1 MKGYG
6 IPAVRKGMLD
16 WKRVSQQLRQ
26 SRNYWIA
33 TTTPDGLPHA
43 VPVWGVWVDGA
54 LYFGT
59 DRRSRKARNLA
70 TNQGA
75 VVHLESGD
83 DAVILEGFAEE
94 ITGSSV
100 VDRIDQSY
108 FEKYKMRLTQAPGE
122 LVIYGVRP
130 RVAFAWRERDFPRSA
145 TRWRFSSKSSSA
157 ALTPQHENEESPE
170 PRTPS
175 PGALR
180 LDSLTLA
187 RRGRRRYYRAT
198 VWIF

>member
-6 IPAVRKGMLD
+6 IPAVRKGMLE

-75 VVHLESGD
+75 VVHLEGRD

-94 ITGSSV
+94 ITP
-100 VDRIDQSY
+100 
-108 FEKYKMRLTQAPGE
+108 LN
-122 LVIYGVRP
+122 
-130 RVAFAWRERDFPRSA
+130 
-145 TRWRFSSKSSSA
+145 
-157 ALTPQHENEESPE
+157 ALGAHPQ
-170 PRTPS
+170 
-175 PGALR
+175 ALR

-187 RRGRRRYYRAT
+187 RRGRRRYYRAI
-198 VWIF
+198 VRIF